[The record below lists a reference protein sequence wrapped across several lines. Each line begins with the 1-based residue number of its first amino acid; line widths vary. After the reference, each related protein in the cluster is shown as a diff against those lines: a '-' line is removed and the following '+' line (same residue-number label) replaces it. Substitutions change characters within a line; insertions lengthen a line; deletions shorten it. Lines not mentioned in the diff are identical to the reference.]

1 MNNGPDIAEQVI
13 SKLVDIVKDAEQTIK
28 NMGMESGD
36 PKVMMLGLEGVL
48 KIGAGIKEVKNIL
61 NEGRA
66 QAAKEALEQLRRNP
80 NLTDEQKDQLEAVIA
95 HLADPDDE
103 SELDEQ
109 EQRAVERF
117 KEIMNRDNK
126 EQQDGPDK
134 D

>member
-1 MNNGPDIAEQVI
+1 MNNGPDTAEKVI

-36 PKVMMLGLEGVL
+36 PKIMMLGLEGVL

-61 NEGRA
+61 NEARS
-66 QAAKEALEQLRRNP
+66 QAAKEALEQLRQNP
-80 NLTDEQKDQLEAVIA
+80 NLSAEQKEQLEAVIT

-109 EQRAVERF
+109 EQRAIECF
-117 KEIMNRDNK
+117 KEIMNRDAQ
-126 EQQDGPDK
+126 EQQDGPEN
-134 D
+134 

>member
-1 MNNGPDIAEQVI
+1 MNNQDIASTVI
-13 SKLVDIVKDAEQTIK
+13 NKLVDIVKDAEQTIK

-61 NEGRA
+61 DEGRA
-66 QAAKEALEQLRRNP
+66 QAAKEALEQLRQNP
-80 NLTDEQKDQLEAVIA
+80 NLSAEQKEQLEAVIT
-95 HLADPDDE
+95 HLANPDDE

-109 EQRAVERF
+109 EQRAVECF
-117 KEIMNRDNK
+117 KEIMNRDTK
-126 EQQDGPDK
+126 EDQDGPGK